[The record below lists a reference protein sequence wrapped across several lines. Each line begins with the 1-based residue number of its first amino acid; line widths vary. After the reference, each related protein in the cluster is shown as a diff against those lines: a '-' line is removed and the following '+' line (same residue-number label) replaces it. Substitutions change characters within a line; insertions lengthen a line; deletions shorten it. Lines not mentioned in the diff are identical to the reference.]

1 MMYEGL
7 MKKSGEDLSLY
18 FKDGFIGKQFLMY

>member
-7 MKKSGEDLSLY
+7 IKKSGEDLSLY
-18 FKDGFIGKQFLMY
+18 FKDGFIGKQFSM